1 MGTFILVFFIMILLV
16 AGMSV
21 GVIFGRKPIS
31 GTCGGIGALGISSS
45 CELCGGNNQKCE
57 ETASALMARQVAVW
71 ATMPIALKAEQ
82 KQTITYNFDPDKE
95 LLRVCP
101 NSITT

>member
-1 MGTFILVFFIMILLV
+1 MSTFLLVLAIVLLLV

-45 CELCGGNNQKCE
+45 CDICGGNPQKCE
-57 ETASALMARQVAVW
+57 EENERPASKAVA
-71 ATMPIALKAEQ
+71 PE
-82 KQTITYNFDPDKE
+82 E
-95 LLRVCP
+95 LAYDASTVRRKL
-101 NSITT
+101 

>member
-1 MGTFILVFFIMILLV
+1 MGTFLLVLMIVVLLV

-45 CELCGGNNQKCE
+45 CDICGGNTQKCE
-57 ETASALMARQVAVW
+57 EENQRVATEALAAEDLAYDAS
-71 ATMPIALKAEQ
+71 KAGR
-82 KQTITYNFDPDKE
+82 KQ
-95 LLRVCP
+95 
-101 NSITT
+101 

>member
-1 MGTFILVFFIMILLV
+1 MGTFILVFFIVVLLV

-45 CELCGGNNQKCE
+45 CELCGGNTQKCE
-57 ETASALMARQVAVW
+57 ENSERVEVEADSSLGYD
-71 ATMPIALKAEQ
+71 ATRPK
-82 KQTITYNFDPDKE
+82 
-95 LLRVCP
+95 R
-101 NSITT
+101 

>member
-1 MGTFILVFFIMILLV
+1 MGTFLLVFLIVVLLV

-45 CELCGGNNQKCE
+45 CDICGGNTQKCDE
-57 ETASALMARQVAVW
+57 ENQRVAS
-71 ATMPIALKAEQ
+71 KAITPEKLAYDASKTGR
-82 KQTITYNFDPDKE
+82 KQ
-95 LLRVCP
+95 
-101 NSITT
+101 